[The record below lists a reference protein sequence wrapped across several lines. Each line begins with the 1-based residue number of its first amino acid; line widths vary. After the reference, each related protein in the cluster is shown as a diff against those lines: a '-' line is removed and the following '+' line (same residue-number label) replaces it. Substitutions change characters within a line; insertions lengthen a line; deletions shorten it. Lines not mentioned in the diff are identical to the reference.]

1 MIHCHAAHCI
11 NSRLVGQRS
20 GADGEAVG
28 IVGTI
33 TGFASICLNGL
44 EVHLDERVPISENG
58 VPTRSEALAVG
69 QFVSIDALGSPLGP
83 VARSIAIVYALAGP
97 ITAVRDNGRVIEVMG
112 RQVTVD
118 AATRIA
124 DGGSD
129 LTVGQPV
136 KVSGQVNAA
145 GQLVGTR
152 IQPAPALAEASV
164 VGTATTIGAGTQV
177 GGVVV
182 SGKGM
187 QGDLIARGTWNG
199 RELVIHETLA
209 DPTFRF
215 AEGGRRVVV
224 EGLVQRAPAGGT
236 LKALGRKTHFDQQ
249 TRISGATTLRADTY
263 VRIEGRFAA
272 DGSIRADRIDCDHG
286 RDQCDRHLQALAMA
300 IESGMV
306 PSA

>member
-1 MIHCHAAHCI
+1 MPWPVRSPQSGTTAGSSKSWAGR
-11 NSRLVGQRS
+11 SRS
-20 GADGEAVG
+20 TPDP
-28 IVGTI
+28 
-33 TGFASICLNGL
+33 
-44 EVHLDERVPISENG
+44 H
-58 VPTRSEALAVG
+58 
-69 QFVSIDALGSPLGP
+69 
-83 VARSIAIVYALAGP
+83 
-97 ITAVRDNGRVIEVMG
+97 
-112 RQVTVD
+112 
-118 AATRIA
+118 A

-129 LTVGQPV
+129 LTRRQPV

-182 SGKGM
+182 SGRGM

-199 RELVIHETLA
+199 RNWSFTKRS

-249 TRISGATTLRADTY
+249 TRISGATTL
-263 VRIEGRFAA
+263 VR
-272 DGSIRADRIDCDHG
+272 
-286 RDQCDRHLQALAMA
+286 
-300 IESGMV
+300 
-306 PSA
+306 